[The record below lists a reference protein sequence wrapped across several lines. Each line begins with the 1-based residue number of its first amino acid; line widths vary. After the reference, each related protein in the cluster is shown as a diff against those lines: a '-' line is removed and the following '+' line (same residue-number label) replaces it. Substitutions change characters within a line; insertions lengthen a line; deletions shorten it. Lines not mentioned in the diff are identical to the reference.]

1 MTIISKHQLK
11 KYFLNKFIRDNHF
24 MLPDFNSDPYF
35 ASTLEQINT
44 PAKSTEQEFYFT
56 TQIFKSFCSWGND
69 NKKMRFLGTFLADP
83 ILYSYLMNHLSGER
97 VEWDSAYEN
106 IYLASDKNTTQVV
119 CRDLICR
126 RAKQN
131 DFNRFFPRSIGSTGL
146 RSDLERLYCNNFRHY
161 DMEHRDEAPSIKK
174 TLSAFTLDEQH
185 LQISQFQALITGIPD
200 LWVRAPN
207 YNVVKLHSQ
216 SSINDYWNNWARNQ
230 FNKLDETILYEEP
243 LTLEI
248 GTRSLLFDK
257 FNPVFA
263 AGLDINQGE
272 FDRAVEIKGKIKLQ
286 YKLTLNSKFANW
298 IRKEWRVNK
307 VKDAA
312 TLAELSKKMR
322 DVIAPQVLELQKKFR
337 LPPWRGDL
345 SRLLA
350 QEYLEQIGSYEGEF
364 FQENNKVEIPLQL
377 HLYYAPFALRYFHQ
391 LYMIEKNDG
400 LFKDE
405 MTPEQ

>member
-1 MTIISKHQLK
+1 
-11 KYFLNKFIRDNHF
+11 
-24 MLPDFNSDPYF
+24 
-35 ASTLEQINT
+35 
-44 PAKSTEQEFYFT
+44 
-56 TQIFKSFCSWGND
+56 
-69 NKKMRFLGTFLADP
+69 
-83 ILYSYLMNHLSGER
+83 
-97 VEWDSAYEN
+97 
-106 IYLASDKNTTQVV
+106 
-119 CRDLICR
+119 
-126 RAKQN
+126 
-131 DFNRFFPRSIGSTGL
+131 
-146 RSDLERLYCNNFRHY
+146 
-161 DMEHRDEAPSIKK
+161 MEHRDEAPSIKK

-312 TLAELSKKMR
+312 TLAELSKNFKR
-322 DVIAPQVLELQKKFR
+322 NSAYPHGAEICLDCSPKSIL
-337 LPPWRGDL
+337 
-345 SRLLA
+345 
-350 QEYLEQIGSYEGEF
+350 
-364 FQENNKVEIPLQL
+364 NK
-377 HLYYAPFALRYFHQ
+377 
-391 LYMIEKNDG
+391 
-400 LFKDE
+400 
-405 MTPEQ
+405 